1 MTENSG
7 KIAIIGA
14 GRIGSL
20 CAWSLA
26 MRGIGSEIVLVDID
40 QPKGKAQAT
49 DMSDA
54 SMHFTNNVRIVS
66 GGYQDCAG
74 AAVALICVGIRPQG
88 PSRSEHLSHAAA
100 VLSRVADNLSHSG
113 FSGVTIIA
121 SHPNDILTRYFQQA
135 SGFPAKKVIGA
146 EALVYTSRLRRM
158 LSERFQTDQSKIEVY
173 AIGECGESQTV
184 TWSAAKVDGQP
195 LLELMERC
203 PETYGRIDLSDVAGK
218 SRRLGW
224 VIQDGK
230 GREEFGIT
238 CAACLTVMAVL
249 EDSRSVLPVSVS
261 LDGAY
266 GQHDL
271 YASSPAVIGREG
283 VVQVVEIPLNAGE
296 QAEFAASCLALR
308 DLYQEITV
316 EVRKN

>member
-1 MTENSG
+1 MAEISG

-40 QPKGKAQAT
+40 RPKGKAQAT

-54 SMHFTNNVRIVS
+54 SMHFTNNVRIIS
-66 GGYQDCAG
+66 GGYAECAG
-74 AAVALICVGIRPQG
+74 AGVALICVGVRPQEAG
-88 PSRSEHLSHAAA
+88 RGHLAETAR
-100 VLSRVADNLSHSG
+100 VLSRVAEDLAHSG
-113 FSGVTIIA
+113 FSGVAVVA
-121 SHPNDILTRYFQQA
+121 SHPNDILTRCFQQA
-135 SGFPAKKVIGA
+135 GGFPAKKVIGA
-146 EALVYTSRLRRM
+146 QAMVCTLRLRRM
-158 LSERFQTDQSKIEVY
+158 LSERFRVDQGKVEIY

-184 TWSAAKVDGQP
+184 AWSAAKVDGQP
-195 LLELMERC
+195 LLKLMEQF

-224 VIQDGK
+224 VIEDGK

-238 CAACLTVMAVL
+238 CAACLIAMAVL

-266 GQHDL
+266 GQREL
-271 YASSPAVIGREG
+271 YASTPAVIGREG
-283 VVQVVEIPLNAGE
+283 VVRVLEVSMNAGE

-308 DLYQEITV
+308 DQYREIAMCAH
-316 EVRKN
+316 KK